1 MRLFVAFD
9 LPGEVRQALGE
20 LIAQLRPL
28 CPAARWVRPEA
39 MHLTLKFLG
48 DVDDQ
53 AGGRQ
58 LDSIRAALA
67 AVHPSAPV
75 EMQFRGVG
83 FFPDARG
90 PRVVWCGI
98 GSSPNL
104 APLAA
109 DISLALEPLGFPP
122 EDRAFVAHLTLA
134 RLDASRGWAK
144 LVRAAE
150 ELKSRACGSARE
162 TEFHLFESI
171 LRPSGAEYR
180 KLQTYGFVLDGA
192 S

>member
-39 MHLTLKFLG
+39 MHLTLRFLG
-48 DVDDQ
+48 HVEDQ
-53 AGGRQ
+53 AGGRE

-67 AVHPSAPV
+67 AVHSPAPV
-75 EMQFRGVG
+75 ELRFHGVG
-83 FFPDARG
+83 FFPDARR

-98 GSSPNL
+98 DSSPNL

-122 EDRAFVAHLTLA
+122 EDRAFVPHLTLA
-134 RLDASRGWAK
+134 RLEASRGARK
-144 LVRAAE
+144 LVPAAE
-150 ELKSRACGSARE
+150 ELESRAFGSALE

-171 LRPSGAEYR
+171 LRPSGAEYG
-180 KLQTYGFVLDGA
+180 KLQTYGFVKGA
-192 S
+192 A

>member
-20 LIAQLRPL
+20 LIGQLRPL
-28 CPAARWVRPEA
+28 GPAARWVRPEA

-48 DVDDQ
+48 HVQDQ
-53 AGGRQ
+53 ADARP
-58 LDSIRAALA
+58 LDSIRAALT
-67 AVHPSAPV
+67 AVHSSAPV

-83 FFPDARG
+83 FFPDARS

-98 GSSPNL
+98 DSSPNL
-104 APLAA
+104 VPLAA

-122 EDRAFVAHLTLA
+122 EDRAFVPHLTLA
-134 RLDASRGWAK
+134 LLDASRGSAK

-150 ELKSRACGSARE
+150 ELKSRAFGSARE

-180 KLQTYGFVLDGA
+180 KLQTYDFVLDGA
-192 S
+192 L

>member
-9 LPGEVRQALGE
+9 LPGEVRKALGE

-28 CPAARWVRPEA
+28 CPAARWLRPEA

-48 DVDDQ
+48 HVEDQ
-53 AGGRQ
+53 ADARR

-67 AVHPSAPV
+67 VVHSSAPV
-75 EMQFRGVG
+75 EMQFHGIG
-83 FFPDARG
+83 FFPDARR

-98 GSSPNL
+98 NSSPNL

-122 EDRAFVAHLTLA
+122 EDRAFVPHLTLA
-134 RLDASRGWAK
+134 RLDASRSAAK

-150 ELKSRACGSARE
+150 ELKSRAFGSAQE

-180 KLQTYGFVLDGA
+180 KLETYGFVKGA
-192 S
+192 A

>member
-48 DVDDQ
+48 HVEDQ
-53 AGGRQ
+53 AGGGQ

-67 AVHPSAPV
+67 AVHSSAPV
-75 EMQFRGVG
+75 EMQFRGIG
-83 FFPDARG
+83 FFPDARR
-90 PRVVWCGI
+90 PRVVWCDI
-98 GSSPNL
+98 DSSPNL

-109 DISLALEPLGFPP
+109 DISLVLQPLGFPP
-122 EDRAFVAHLTLA
+122 EDRAFVPHMTLA
-134 RLDASRGWAK
+134 RLDTSRGSAK

-150 ELKSRACGSARE
+150 EVQSREFGSARE
-162 TEFHLFESI
+162 TEFHIFESI

-180 KLQTYGFVLDGA
+180 KLQTYGFVKGTA
-192 S
+192 

>member
-48 DVDDQ
+48 DVQDQ
-53 AGGRQ
+53 ADARQ

-67 AVHPSAPV
+67 AVHSCAPV
-75 EMQFRGVG
+75 ELQFHSVG
-83 FFPDARG
+83 FFPDARR

-98 GSSPNL
+98 DSSPNL

-109 DISLALEPLGFPP
+109 DISLAMEPLGFPA
-122 EDRAFVAHLTLA
+122 EDRAFVPHLTLA
-134 RLDASRGWAK
+134 RLDASPGAAK
-144 LVRAAE
+144 LVPAAE
-150 ELKSRACGSARE
+150 ALKSRAIGSALE

-180 KLQTYGFVLDGA
+180 KLQTYGFVKGA
-192 S
+192 A